1 MASLVVKAMVQG
13 GVKVLMG
20 CEPQSLERDEA
31 SGLLTQSVAWVH
43 LQQLML
49 VLLLSQEMASLV
61 MKAMVQGGVKVLMG
75 CEPQSIERDEASGLL
90 TVTWM
95 TASREQMCDQFD
107 TVLMAA
113 GQLQQQLQ

>member
-20 CEPQSLERDEA
+20 CEPTRIDKDE
-31 SGLLTQSVAWVH
+31 T
-43 LQQLML
+43 
-49 VLLLSQEMASLV
+49 
-61 MKAMVQGGVKVLMG
+61 
-75 CEPQSIERDEASGLL
+75 SGLL

-95 TASREQMCDQFD
+95 NSSREQICDQFD

-113 GQLQQQLQ
+113 GHYSSD